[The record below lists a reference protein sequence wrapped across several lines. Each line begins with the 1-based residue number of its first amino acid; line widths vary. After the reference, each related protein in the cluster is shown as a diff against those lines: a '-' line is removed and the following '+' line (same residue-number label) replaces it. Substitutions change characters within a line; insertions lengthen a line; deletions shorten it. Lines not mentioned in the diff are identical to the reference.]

1 MSGSDEDISQFLE
14 ENENKN
20 TARKTSQDIALLKT
34 FLREWQQ
41 NDPEELTPLQL
52 DASLRQFIVSV
63 RKQDGSDYEPSS
75 LRCMVASI
83 ERYLKKK
90 SYGFSVINSIEFA
103 GTREVL
109 KAKQKALKSSGK
121 GNKPNASRSLTD
133 SEVDELYRKGHLGG
147 ETPEA
152 MLNTLWFNNTTY
164 FGMMGGKEHRDL
176 CWGDIQL
183 KEDISD
189 GEATQYLEYTERQT
203 KTRTGENPRDIRPV
217 KPRMYEHENKER
229 CPVQLCKHLPK
240 GGLKIAI
247 MQIVH
252 ST

>member
-1 MSGSDEDISQFLE
+1 MKIYFSVFRRERKQKHGK
-14 ENENKN
+14 KN
-20 TARKTSQDIALLKT
+20 LSRCSVVQDQ
-34 FLREWQQ
+34 FLRERKL

-52 DASLRQFIVSV
+52 DASLRQFRVSV

-75 LRCMVASI
+75 LRCLVASI

-109 KAKQKALKSSGK
+109 KAKQKVLKSSGK
-121 GNKPNASRSLTD
+121 GNTPNAFRSLTD
-133 SEVDELYRKGHLGG
+133 SEIDELYRKGQLGS

-152 MLNTLWFNNTTY
+152 MLNTLWFSTH
-164 FGMMGGKEHRDL
+164 FGRRGGKEHQGL

-189 GEATQYLEYTERQT
+189 GEAIQYLEYTERQT
-203 KTRTGENPRDIRPV
+203 KTRTGENSRDIRPV
-217 KPRMYEHENKER
+217 KPRMYENENKER
-229 CPVQLCKHLPK
+229 CAVQL
-240 GGLKIAI
+240 
-247 MQIVH
+247 
-252 ST
+252 